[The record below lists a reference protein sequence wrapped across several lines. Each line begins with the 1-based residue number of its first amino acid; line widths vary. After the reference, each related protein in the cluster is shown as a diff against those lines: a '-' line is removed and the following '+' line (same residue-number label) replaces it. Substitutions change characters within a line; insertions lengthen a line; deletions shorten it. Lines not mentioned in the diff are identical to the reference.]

1 MEGDA
6 EDNVGNR
13 KKNKKVWKSKKIKN
27 VQQERKESFDQDRQ
41 EVTEECYLRQ
51 NEPI

>member
-13 KKNKKVWKSKKIKN
+13 EKNKKVWKSKKIK
-27 VQQERKESFDQDRQ
+27 KCTAGAKGKF
-41 EVTEECYLRQ
+41 
-51 NEPI
+51 